1 MEKEI
6 VTEEIEE
13 KINEED
19 EVEETQPLLNPNPN
33 PNTVKTKVP
42 EVEINVYRKGR
53 GPIDKFKIN
62 LGGWDQDRLE
72 VVDILD
78 KYGFK
83 SIFAFNTDKGRGVP
97 IQFNVRNG
105 RSLLPYRDGSVI
117 FIDGE
122 PKLAPIYKR
131 CLSLI
136 QSFLV
141 ILLCMDLGL

>member
-53 GPIDKFKIN
+53 GPIDKFKTN

-72 VVDILD
+72 VVDFIY

-83 SIFAFNTDKGRGVP
+83 SIFAKKYDHQTLKIYKLSKWANNFRKAR
-97 IQFNVRNG
+97 FE
-105 RSLLPYRDGSVI
+105 SVI
-117 FIDGE
+117 IALF
-122 PKLAPIYKR
+122 
-131 CLSLI
+131 
-136 QSFLV
+136 V
-141 ILLCMDLGL
+141 IAQRKMFREI